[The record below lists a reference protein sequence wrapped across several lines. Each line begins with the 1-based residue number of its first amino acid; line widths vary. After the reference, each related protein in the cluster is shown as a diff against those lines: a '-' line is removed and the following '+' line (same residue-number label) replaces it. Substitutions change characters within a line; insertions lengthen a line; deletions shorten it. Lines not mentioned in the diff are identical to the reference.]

1 MKKLFATI
9 FMVAAFSFA
18 SVNANAQGYLEGN
31 FGLSKY
37 TQAIDDVD
45 FDNTVTNFSIGYNL
59 AISSNLYFGGT
70 LGYSNIKNDD
80 NDDLNFN
87 VYTITPKLTY
97 EYKLSNM
104 FSWTPNVYFTF
115 GYGSDEI
122 NVAGYKFGD
131 VTYTNM
137 RIGVNPLSFDIH
149 LLPVLSI
156 NITALNPY
164 YNILSTSVDTKIGS
178 RELKYDNTF
187 VYLGG
192 TIGVKFSL

>member
-1 MKKLFATI
+1 
-9 FMVAAFSFA
+9 
-18 SVNANAQGYLEGN
+18 
-31 FGLSKY
+31 
-37 TQAIDDVD
+37 
-45 FDNTVTNFSIGYNL
+45 
-59 AISSNLYFGGT
+59 
-70 LGYSNIKNDD
+70 
-80 NDDLNFN
+80 
-87 VYTITPKLTY
+87 
-97 EYKLSNM
+97 M